1 MTCAILNSVRVVN
14 PTAKLGEDLACE
26 YLKKNKFIIMD
37 RNFHARGGEIDII
50 AVDISEKERILCFIE
65 VKTRT
70 STAFGTPFEAIS
82 YWKLRAMKKTAIY
95 YTILH
100 KNLPESLRIDAI
112 SVMVNPNAE
121 PEIELLKNI
130 TE

>member
-1 MTCAILNSVRVVN
+1 MRVVN

-26 YLKKNKFIIMD
+26 YLKKNKFIIID

-50 AVDISEKERILCFIE
+50 AVDTSEKEQILCFIE

-82 YWKLRAMKKTAIY
+82 YWKLRALQKTAQFY
-95 YTILH
+95 KLTH
-100 KNLPESLRIDAI
+100 KHLPDALRLDAI
-112 SVMVNPNAE
+112 SVMIKQNKQ

>member
-1 MTCAILNSVRVVN
+1 MRVAN
-14 PTAKLGEDLACE
+14 PIARLGEDLACE
-26 YLKKNKFIIMD
+26 YLKKNKFSIVD

-50 AVDISEKERILCFIE
+50 AVDTSEKERVLCFIE

-70 STAFGTPFEAIS
+70 STAFGSPFEAIS
-82 YWKLRAMKKTAIY
+82 YWKLKALQKTAQFYKI
-95 YTILH
+95 TH
-100 KNLPESLRIDAI
+100 KHLPDALRLDAI